1 MALRRPRLATT
12 ALAATSLI
20 LIFALG
26 PGAQAQD
33 PAGDAFCALLTPEEV
48 GDALGDSVVAQ
59 SSFGSCNW
67 ASDDAEGAFA
77 FLGAYWDPLP
87 FDERMA
93 SAAGVD
99 LSVGGRRAWFS
110 ADFGALYIELDQG
123 VMALQGSAAADDVD
137 VQAALTQLGELA
149 VSRAGTLPP
158 PATPPP
164 PPEPSHA
171 DPALEALFPETIGDQ
186 ALTIQ
191 SMPGSGLS
199 SDVESQQEIEALL
212 ATQGK
217 TLDDV
222 SLAYASPAD
231 YSVVISAFR
240 IAGADAAALLQ
251 PLLDTEAQS
260 QAMTQTPGE
269 VGGKSVV
276 IGKGDAGTQY
286 FYAKDDVIWIVM
298 AEEPALTEVLAAL
311 P

>member
-1 MALRRPRLATT
+1 
-12 ALAATSLI
+12 
-20 LIFALG
+20 
-26 PGAQAQD
+26 
-33 PAGDAFCALLTPEEV
+33 
-48 GDALGDSVVAQ
+48 
-59 SSFGSCNW
+59 
-67 ASDDAEGAFA
+67 
-77 FLGAYWDPLP
+77 
-87 FDERMA
+87 MA

-110 ADFGALYIELDQG
+110 ADFGALYVELDQG
-123 VMALQGSAAADDVD
+123 VMALQGSAAADGVD
-137 VQAALTQLGELA
+137 VQVALTQLGELA

-171 DPALEALFPETIGDQ
+171 DPALEALFPETVGDQ

-199 SDVESQQEIEALL
+199 SDVELQQEIEALL

-222 SLAYASPAD
+222 SGDASPAD

-269 VGGKSVV
+269 VAGKSVV

-286 FYAKDDVIWIVM
+286 FYAKDDVIVPVV

-311 P
+311 PERSGATS